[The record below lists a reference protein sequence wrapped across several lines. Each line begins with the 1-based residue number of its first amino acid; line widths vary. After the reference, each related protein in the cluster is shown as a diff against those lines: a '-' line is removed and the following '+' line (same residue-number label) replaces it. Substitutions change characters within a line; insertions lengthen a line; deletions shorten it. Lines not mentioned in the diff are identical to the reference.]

1 MFNVSMFLFLSLFC
15 SSFFLKLG
23 FSCRPHLNI
32 LWMYAQHAIQCFL
45 LHNILDMHPENSLT
59 KNGHIQKMVYVNLI
73 RCKKGDD
80 KKKAKKRNRRKIANG
95 HTEKLTARTH
105 FSMAASATPKHE
117 FQMRWAEFRMA

>member
-80 KKKAKKRNRRKIANG
+80 KKKGEETESEKNSERAHGETHSSHAFFNG
-95 HTEKLTARTH
+95 GI
-105 FSMAASATPKHE
+105 SD
-117 FQMRWAEFRMA
+117 AET

>member
-95 HTEKLTARTH
+95 ETH
-105 FSMAASATPKHE
+105 SSHAFFNGGISD
-117 FQMRWAEFRMA
+117 AET